1 MPAARCRNS
10 LRWGS
15 FMCRSRAIAQSEGS
29 RALVYRQSLI
39 VRAMRVSGARQSAS
53 APRSATA
60 TAALPGLCLNPCCGR
75 LSRPGAVL
83 PRQPLAQESNIAAIG
98 APHHV
103 EGVAD
108 DWHRADKPIERHH
121 GEHWEDDVK
130 GRAQLMCLAHDVKR
144 DRGGDRI
151 ADPGNEP
158 DQRIKAEAH
167 IGAGQNEG
175 RVQQRRQRIEP
186 CDALGPRARAC
197 EIETVGETVPGITVG
212 HGLSSAGPKWGCGPS
227 CASSM
232 CESSNRASG
241 WSSVRGGSSL
251 QQTPTSLISDMS
263 ASSALVCGEAGR
275 RFRRIP
281 KASLTMCAPRAV
293 HIRRAR
299 EYSRQKY
306 MQFADE
312 AAPEPVVARTIWR
325 RPPSKRKTR

>member
-1 MPAARCRNS
+1 A
-10 LRWGS
+10 
-15 FMCRSRAIAQSEGS
+15 
-29 RALVYRQSLI
+29 
-39 VRAMRVSGARQSAS
+39 
-53 APRSATA
+53 ATA
-60 TAALPGLCLNPCCGR
+60 PLPSHVPSPDAADYR
-75 LSRPGAVL
+75 TPGAVL
-83 PRQPLAQESNIAAIG
+83 PRQPFAQESNVAAIG

-103 EGVAD
+103 EGVTD
-108 DWHRADKPIERHH
+108 DWHRADKPIERHI
-121 GEHWEDDVK
+121 GEHSDDDVK
-130 GRAQLMCLAHDVKR
+130 GRPQLMRLAHDIKR

-151 ADPGNEP
+151 ADPGNEA

-167 IGAGQNEG
+167 IRAGQNEG
-175 RVQQRRQRIEP
+175 RVQQRRQRIES

-212 HGLSSAGPKWGCGPS
+212 HGLSSAGPRWGCGPS

-232 CESSNRASG
+232 CESSKRASG

-263 ASSALVCGEAGR
+263 ASSALVCGQAGR
-275 RFRRIP
+275 RSRRIP

-293 HIRRAR
+293 HIRRER
-299 EYSRQKY
+299 ECSRQKY

-312 AAPEPVVARTIWR
+312 AAPEPVVARKIWR